1 MQKFSF
7 LLNNQIKDLV
17 LRNKNKK
24 IIFVKDKIGKNLI
37 IKKAQKNI
45 GRKRTDKDLKI
56 NLVQKKIKMH

>member
-17 LRNKNKK
+17 LRNKNEK

>member
-7 LLNNQIKDLV
+7 LLNNQIKNLV